1 MAEEIIKEDNPE
13 EEDTQKGKYM
23 TFKSGHEYFGIEI
36 RYINEII
43 GMQSITAIPE
53 VEPYI
58 KGLINLRGKIIPV
71 IDVRIRFNQEPFQ
84 YTDRTCIIIIN
95 VKSTVVGLIVETIAG
110 VEQIDESD
118 IEPPPTI
125 STGSTKNKY
134 VYGLGKTGNSVKLL
148 LDPEKLIKDE
158 DIAAFEEMTEGGMDM
173 NRKDR
178 TILSK
183 IKTSYV
189 VAMIEL
195 MVLTGICFGLTTG
208 KLQIARGQQYHGVGM
223 ICLILLDVMIVIGC
237 IYSVSTVI
245 GCIRKPLEELKKSSV
260 ELAAGKV
267 DVELKKYYN
276 DEIGE
281 VLDVYAKI
289 IKNTK
294 ENAMLAQKIANG
306 DLTVEVLP
314 HSVEDELGRAL
325 KELVENNN
333 NVLTGIKESS
343 FQLSAGAEQVAGASQ
358 ALAQGSTQQ
367 ASAIEQITASM
378 NDIAKETNENAT
390 QATTGNKLIHE
401 VGEEAKNGNEQMHNM
416 IEAMNDINTSSHNIS
431 KVIKVIDDIAFQT
444 NILALNATVEAARA
458 GAHGKGFAVV
468 AEEVKNLA
476 EKSAAAANETA
487 EMIQSSIDKVEEGV
501 KIADETAASLT
512 KIVESLENVVEI
524 ISSIATTSNEQAT
537 AVAQINQAIMQVSQV
552 IQTNSATSEQCASA
566 SEELANQSQAL
577 RDTIS
582 RYKLKENTYR
592 NPMYADSYNRR
603 NSSMPQAGNN
613 EQIISL
619 DGDFGKY

>member
-1 MAEEIIKEDNPE
+1 
-13 EEDTQKGKYM
+13 
-23 TFKSGHEYFGIEI
+23 
-36 RYINEII
+36 
-43 GMQSITAIPE
+43 
-53 VEPYI
+53 
-58 KGLINLRGKIIPV
+58 
-71 IDVRIRFNQEPFQ
+71 
-84 YTDRTCIIIIN
+84 
-95 VKSTVVGLIVETIAG
+95 
-110 VEQIDESD
+110 
-118 IEPPPTI
+118 
-125 STGSTKNKY
+125 
-134 VYGLGKTGNSVKLL
+134 
-148 LDPEKLIKDE
+148 
-158 DIAAFEEMTEGGMDM
+158 M

-294 ENAMLAQKIANG
+294 ENTMLAQKIANG

-378 NDIAKETNENAT
+378 NEIAKETNENAT

-603 NSSMPQAGNN
+603 NSYMPQAGNN

>member
-1 MAEEIIKEDNPE
+1 
-13 EEDTQKGKYM
+13 
-23 TFKSGHEYFGIEI
+23 
-36 RYINEII
+36 
-43 GMQSITAIPE
+43 
-53 VEPYI
+53 
-58 KGLINLRGKIIPV
+58 
-71 IDVRIRFNQEPFQ
+71 
-84 YTDRTCIIIIN
+84 
-95 VKSTVVGLIVETIAG
+95 
-110 VEQIDESD
+110 
-118 IEPPPTI
+118 
-125 STGSTKNKY
+125 
-134 VYGLGKTGNSVKLL
+134 
-148 LDPEKLIKDE
+148 
-158 DIAAFEEMTEGGMDM
+158 M

-245 GCIRKPLEELKKSSV
+245 GCIRKPLEELKKSSA

-294 ENAMLAQKIANG
+294 EK
-306 DLTVEVLP
+306 
-314 HSVEDELGRAL
+314 LGRAL

-603 NSSMPQAGNN
+603 NSYMPQAGNN

>member
-1 MAEEIIKEDNPE
+1 
-13 EEDTQKGKYM
+13 
-23 TFKSGHEYFGIEI
+23 
-36 RYINEII
+36 
-43 GMQSITAIPE
+43 
-53 VEPYI
+53 
-58 KGLINLRGKIIPV
+58 
-71 IDVRIRFNQEPFQ
+71 
-84 YTDRTCIIIIN
+84 
-95 VKSTVVGLIVETIAG
+95 
-110 VEQIDESD
+110 
-118 IEPPPTI
+118 
-125 STGSTKNKY
+125 
-134 VYGLGKTGNSVKLL
+134 
-148 LDPEKLIKDE
+148 
-158 DIAAFEEMTEGGMDM
+158 M

-245 GCIRKPLEELKKSSV
+245 GCVRKPLEELKKSSV

-378 NDIAKETNENAT
+378 NEIAKETNENAT

-524 ISSIATTSNEQAT
+524 ISGIATTSNEQAT

-603 NSSMPQAGNN
+603 NSYMPQAGNN

>member
-1 MAEEIIKEDNPE
+1 M
-13 EEDTQKGKYM
+13 
-23 TFKSGHEYFGIEI
+23 
-36 RYINEII
+36 
-43 GMQSITAIPE
+43 
-53 VEPYI
+53 
-58 KGLINLRGKIIPV
+58 
-71 IDVRIRFNQEPFQ
+71 
-84 YTDRTCIIIIN
+84 
-95 VKSTVVGLIVETIAG
+95 
-110 VEQIDESD
+110 
-118 IEPPPTI
+118 
-125 STGSTKNKY
+125 
-134 VYGLGKTGNSVKLL
+134 
-148 LDPEKLIKDE
+148 
-158 DIAAFEEMTEGGMDM
+158 
-173 NRKDR
+173 
-178 TILSK
+178 
-183 IKTSYV
+183 
-189 VAMIEL
+189 AMIEL

-245 GCIRKPLEELKKSSV
+245 GCIRKPLEELKKSSA

-444 NILALNATVEAARA
+444 NILALNAAVEAARA
-458 GAHGKGFAVV
+458 GEAGKGFAVV
-468 AEEVKNLA
+468 AEEVRNLA
-476 EKSAAAANETA
+476 AKSATAASETA
-487 EMIQSSIDKVEEGV
+487 ELIEDSIHKVNAGSKIASETANALAEITSAVEESEG
-501 KIADETAASLT
+501 IILGISEAS
-512 KIVESLENVVEI
+512 NY
-524 ISSIATTSNEQAT
+524 QAT
-537 AVAQINQAIMQVSQV
+537 AIAQINQAIDQVSQV
-552 IQTNSATSEQCASA
+552 VQNNSATSEECAAA
-566 SEELANQSQAL
+566 SIELSNQANRMQELLSTYHL
-577 RDTIS
+577 GDIS
-582 RYKLKENTYR
+582 HHELPEG
-592 NPMYADSYNRR
+592 SF
-603 NSSMPQAGNN
+603 N
-613 EQIISL
+613 EDAAETPYIHL
-619 DGDFGKY
+619 DDGFGKY

>member
-1 MAEEIIKEDNPE
+1 
-13 EEDTQKGKYM
+13 
-23 TFKSGHEYFGIEI
+23 
-36 RYINEII
+36 
-43 GMQSITAIPE
+43 
-53 VEPYI
+53 
-58 KGLINLRGKIIPV
+58 
-71 IDVRIRFNQEPFQ
+71 
-84 YTDRTCIIIIN
+84 
-95 VKSTVVGLIVETIAG
+95 
-110 VEQIDESD
+110 
-118 IEPPPTI
+118 
-125 STGSTKNKY
+125 
-134 VYGLGKTGNSVKLL
+134 
-148 LDPEKLIKDE
+148 
-158 DIAAFEEMTEGGMDM
+158 M

-208 KLQIARGQQYHGVGM
+208 KLQIARGQQYHG
-223 ICLILLDVMIVIGC
+223 C

-245 GCIRKPLEELKKSSV
+245 GCIRKPLEELKKSSA
-260 ELAAGKV
+260 ELATGKV

-390 QATTGNKLIHE
+390 QAT
-401 VGEEAKNGNEQMHNM
+401 
-416 IEAMNDINTSSHNIS
+416 
-431 KVIKVIDDIAFQT
+431 
-444 NILALNATVEAARA
+444 
-458 GAHGKGFAVV
+458 
-468 AEEVKNLA
+468 
-476 EKSAAAANETA
+476 
-487 EMIQSSIDKVEEGV
+487 
-501 KIADETAASLT
+501 
-512 KIVESLENVVEI
+512 
-524 ISSIATTSNEQAT
+524 
-537 AVAQINQAIMQVSQV
+537 
-552 IQTNSATSEQCASA
+552 
-566 SEELANQSQAL
+566 
-577 RDTIS
+577 
-582 RYKLKENTYR
+582 
-592 NPMYADSYNRR
+592 
-603 NSSMPQAGNN
+603 
-613 EQIISL
+613 
-619 DGDFGKY
+619 